1 MPSKKYFIVQK
12 ETDQN
17 GGVIYAKVINGSPVI
32 LGAPIIKSTTLNPTT
47 VAVVTV
53 SSTSPKYEYEIK
65 LPYNIVRPF
74 INDLYE
80 YKYYSCP
87 SNVKPMSQTI
97 IRPARS
103 IELSPCMSQQYRG
116 LSMGPSAVAVTTASP
131 TYSIQNTKMML
142 PSKYGYP
149 YSEVKD
155 VKVMVQTPQF
165 TRTIYLGH
173 ANLLR
178 VFSRIYR
185 YYNIQPV
192 VVNKTTGI
200 TVGMPVVLSNL
211 EGLLRNVIDEQDY
224 NEIYTPLQLPNVS

>member
-1 MPSKKYFIVQK
+1 MPLKKYFIVQK
-12 ETDQN
+12 ETDQD
-17 GGVIYAKVINGSPVI
+17 GGVIYAKVINGSPVV

-53 SSTSPKYEYEIK
+53 SSSSPKYEYEIK

-74 INDLYE
+74 INDLYK
-80 YKYYSCP
+80 YRYYSCP
-87 SNVKPMSQTI
+87 SNVTTM
-97 IRPARS
+97 IRPSRS
-103 IELSPCMSQQYRG
+103 IELSPCVSPQYQG
-116 LSMGPSAVAVTTASP
+116 LSMGPSP
-131 TYSIQNTKMML
+131 TYSVQNTQMML

-155 VKVMVQTPQF
+155 VRVMVQTPQF

-185 YYNIQPV
+185 YYNVQPV
-192 VVNKTTGI
+192 VINKTTGI

-211 EGLLRNVIDEQDY
+211 EGLLKNVIDEQDY
-224 NEIYTPLQLPNVS
+224 NEIYTPLQLPNLS